1 MKNWQT
7 KLLKRFNKKSI
18 LPFEDEEDL
27 IQQAVKHKS
36 QWIGLDAGCGRRS
49 NLGKSAAQ
57 QSLVIGIDRDWEA
70 LLANNDID
78 VGIIC
83 TLTDLP
89 FKNEIFDVIHC
100 GFVIEH
106 LDEPGQVFK
115 EYKRITKP
123 NGFLTIWTVNLMN
136 YVMLASKLTPTSF
149 HNIFRKHILKTEH
162 DNVPT
167 YYRANTPWKLE
178 KMLGR
183 QGFEKQNSLLRGG
196 AFWYFK
202 FSRLT
207 FFVSLL
213 LDKFT
218 DFGFLKNFRLF
229 ILGIYK
235 KVGQ

>member
-1 MKNWQT
+1 MKDWQS
-7 KLLKRFNKKSI
+7 KILGRFNKKSI
-18 LPFEDEEDL
+18 LPFEEEKYL
-27 IQQAVKHKS
+27 IQLAVKHKKK
-36 QWIGLDAGCGRRS
+36 WIGLDAGCGRRS
-49 NLGKSAAQ
+49 NLGKYGSP
-57 QSLVIGIDRDWEA
+57 QSLVIGIDKDWEA
-70 LLANNDID
+70 LLANKDID

-83 TLTDLP
+83 SLTDLP

-106 LDEPGQVFK
+106 LDDPGQVFK
-115 EYKRITKP
+115 EYQRITKS

-149 HNIFRKHILKTEH
+149 HNNFRKHILKTEH

-167 YYRANTPWKLE
+167 YYRANTLWKLE
-178 KMLGR
+178 RMLSR
-183 QGFEKQNSLLRGG
+183 EGFKKQNTFLHGG

-202 FSRLT
+202 FSRIT
-207 FFVSLL
+207 FFISLL
-213 LDKFT
+213 LDKCT

-235 KVGQ
+235 KTW